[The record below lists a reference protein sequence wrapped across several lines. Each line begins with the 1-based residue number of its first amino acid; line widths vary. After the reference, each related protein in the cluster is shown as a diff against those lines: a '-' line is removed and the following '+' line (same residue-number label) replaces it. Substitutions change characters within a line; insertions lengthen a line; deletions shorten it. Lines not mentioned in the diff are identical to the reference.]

1 MDNPSITKETNT
13 DTSSNNRPSFFQ
25 NSSPGQLA
33 VLHQK
38 PEAVDMGRVLRVG
51 LCDEIPKKQSK
62 AGGFTCCVPGCFNNS
77 KRNPALSFYQFPF
90 GNRQEKID
98 LRKRWISLI
107 SRKDFKPTNGH
118 RVCSVH
124 FVGGKKTYMSNVP
137 LIVPK
142 ATRPSIPKPRA
153 TFKCRNRA
161 LTEERFDREKL
172 VEVIANGD
180 ENLPEAVNSD
190 NQANELAALRKQME
204 ARERQ
209 HKDEI
214 ESLTKIL
221 GQAKKEN
228 ESMKAKI
235 KQVSFHVDDIKD
247 DTELFHFY
255 TGFQDHETFLIFF
268 DFLMPAAEKLIYY
281 KSNTNADTICPENP
295 KRGPKRTLA
304 LEQELFLVLVRLR
317 CGLLEKDIAY
327 RAGISVGH
335 FSRIFITWIDFL
347 YTRLRQLPIWASRST
362 IDETMPNAF
371 KEMYPSTRVIL
382 DATEIFMEM
391 PSSLRSQSET
401 YSNYKHCNTAKG
413 LLGIAPSGAVTF
425 VSHLYAGRC
434 SDKAVTRDCGILNLL
449 EAGDTIMADKGFN
462 IEDDLPPQTGLN
474 IPPFLKE
481 KASLTLEEET
491 ETRRIAS
498 LRVHVERAIRRIKT
512 FKLLKTIFPISMS
525 ANLDKVWVVC
535 AYLSNFL
542 PPLIAKK

>member
-1 MDNPSITKETNT
+1 
-13 DTSSNNRPSFFQ
+13 
-25 NSSPGQLA
+25 
-33 VLHQK
+33 
-38 PEAVDMGRVLRVG
+38 MGRVLRVG

-221 GQAKKEN
+221 
-228 ESMKAKI
+228 
-235 KQVSFHVDDIKD
+235 
-247 DTELFHFY
+247 
-255 TGFQDHETFLIFF
+255 
-268 DFLMPAAEKLIYY
+268 AAEKLIYY

-304 LEQELFLVLVRLR
+304 LEQELFLVL
-317 CGLLEKDIAY
+317 
-327 RAGISVGH
+327 
-335 FSRIFITWIDFL
+335 
-347 YTRLRQLPIWASRST
+347 LPIWASRST

-449 EAGDTIMADKGFN
+449 EAAQ
-462 IEDDLPPQTGLN
+462 L
-474 IPPFLKE
+474 
-481 KASLTLEEET
+481 
-491 ETRRIAS
+491 
-498 LRVHVERAIRRIKT
+498 
-512 FKLLKTIFPISMS
+512 
-525 ANLDKVWVVC
+525 
-535 AYLSNFL
+535 
-542 PPLIAKK
+542 